1 MSKRINLVHRAG
13 LAAAGLLLAAPAFAQ
28 GVAPP
33 EPAVTLAPPEHLL
46 TIGGVFTH
54 AKPLIMLIFAGLI
67 VAIAY
72 AAFVYIRGLAARR
85 GQPVGGLVFL
95 SALSVG
101 GPLFGAFAAAY
112 GLLDMS
118 IGIANVRPEATLIML
133 APGFAEAMLS
143 ISLGLLAG
151 AIATVGH
158 RHLTGRSQAVGHAA
172 STGAAADA
180 PPTALSRSIG

>member
-1 MSKRINLVHRAG
+1 MSKLINLVHRASWT
-13 LAAAGLLLAAPAFAQ
+13 AAGLVLAAPAFAQ
-28 GVAPP
+28 GVAPTDPQVSVVAP
-33 EPAVTLAPPEHLL
+33 ERRLA
-46 TIGGVFTH
+46 IGGVFTH

-72 AAFVYIRGLAARR
+72 AAFVYIRGLIARR

-95 SALSVG
+95 SALSAG
-101 GPLFGAFAAAY
+101 GPLIGVFGAAY

-118 IGIANVRPEATLIML
+118 IGIANVRPEATLIVL

-158 RHLTGRSQAVGHAA
+158 RHLSGRGQAMGQSA
-172 STGAAADA
+172 SVAPADG
-180 PPTALSRSIG
+180 PPTHLARTIG

>member
-1 MSKRINLVHRAG
+1 MLKSILRAG
-13 LAAAGLLLAAPAFAQ
+13 FAASLFLAAAPALAAGFAPPDPAMSV
-28 GVAPP
+28 VAP
-33 EPAVTLAPPEHLL
+33 EHRLA
-46 TIGGVFTH
+46 IGGVFTH

-72 AAFVYIRGLAARR
+72 AAFVYIRGLIARR

-95 SALSVG
+95 SALSAG
-101 GPLFGAFAAAY
+101 GPLIGVFGAAY

-118 IGIANVRPEATLIML
+118 IGIANVRPEATLVVL

-158 RHLTGRSQAVGHAA
+158 RHLSGRGQAMGQSA
-172 STGAAADA
+172 SVAPADG
-180 PPTALSRSIG
+180 PPTHLARTIG